1 MESEILEKSNNDSYF
16 LLLPSNE
23 HIYCNPALEIMLLA
37 VSVLIH
43 VDLFEFSWN
52 AGRFKGDPRRA
63 AAAMQIKKLTCSG
76 N

>member
-16 LLLPSNE
+16 LLFPSNE

-43 VDLFEFSWN
+43 VDLFEFSRN
-52 AGRFKGDPRRA
+52 AGCLKGDPRERRRA
-63 AAAMQIKKLTCSG
+63 ATAMRIKKLI
-76 N
+76 